1 MTAQTE
7 TNYKSTLAEIEA
19 GDFVVVHNSG
29 YGGGYTLKSVDR
41 ATKTQITVGN
51 TKFNRNGNE
60 IGGGARWHK
69 DYIHAPLQKYYE
81 DRTMLE
87 VAEADMA
94 KRAEKAKRTELTK
107 TINDKLGSAS
117 IDTLQKVVEL
127 LNA

>member
-51 TKFNRNGNE
+51 TIATAMKSVAAL
-60 IGGGARWHK
+60 GGTKITFTPRSK
-69 DYIHAPLQKYYE
+69 NI
-81 DRTMLE
+81 
-87 VAEADMA
+87 
-94 KRAEKAKRTELTK
+94 TK
-107 TINDKLGSAS
+107 TALCLKLPRLTWQNVPRKQSAP
-117 IDTLQKVVEL
+117 
-127 LNA
+127 N